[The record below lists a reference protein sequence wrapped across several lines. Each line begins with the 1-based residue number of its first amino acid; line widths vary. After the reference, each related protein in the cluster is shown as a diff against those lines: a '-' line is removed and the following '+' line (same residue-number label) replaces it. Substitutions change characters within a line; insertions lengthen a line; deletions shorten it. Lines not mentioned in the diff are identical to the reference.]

1 MNQEIKIDETVISSV
16 TDIGHVV
23 KHVRMLRKV
32 REHILA
38 ARKKDREYSQARY
51 YNKYYEE
58 TK

>member
-38 ARKKDREYSQARY
+38 VRKKEGEYSQARY